1 MPAVEIFEHI
11 RQLHRRRVRIEP
23 DDPVDDMVGARLV
36 RRIEVAR
43 LDRRFERAHDDPSRI
58 RAQIQRLSV

>member
-11 RQLHRRRVRIEP
+11 RQLYGRGVRIEP

-43 LDRRFERAHDDPSRI
+43 LDRRFERAHDDPGRI